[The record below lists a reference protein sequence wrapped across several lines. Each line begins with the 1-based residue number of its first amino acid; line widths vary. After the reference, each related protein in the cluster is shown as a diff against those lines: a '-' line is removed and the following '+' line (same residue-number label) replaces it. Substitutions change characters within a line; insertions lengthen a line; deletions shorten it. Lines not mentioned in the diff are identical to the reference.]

1 MKIVFDCNLRE
12 KQIDGE
18 KSREIKERDG
28 EREEK
33 KVRREIERKRDKTV
47 QTIDMQVLSYCL

>member
-28 EREEK
+28 EREK
-33 KVRREIERKRDKTV
+33 KVMREIERKREKAV
-47 QTIDMQVLSYCL
+47 QTVDMQVLSYCL